1 MSIIIFI
8 CSTVEKILCYCNK
21 FCKNSMEYGVFEY
34 SALERYTLC
43 NLQLIAYVV
52 YIIGDRG
59 YLQGR
64 RGIISYR
71 IKRVIDGRR
80 VSHSLIP
87 HVLQ

>member
-1 MSIIIFI
+1 M
-8 CSTVEKILCYCNK
+8 
-21 FCKNSMEYGVFEY
+21 FEY